1 MASCSRAHAI
11 NAVLVAGFLLILL
24 NLLGSRWDSTPVG
37 LPRMGTT
44 QWPKRTRTSSDRFV
58 QVHTPHQNRT
68 IENGNTSSSSSNING
83 SRQRELN
90 ASHDPY
96 STYNQS
102 GQSRQPTNSLNNHDI
117 PANQSLKSQK
127 FNESQPTGSSS
138 SNCSSSNSND
148 TNPSLSS
155 KNSTSISEYS
165 ENLVEVV
172 SSKEQVANSSGKKI
186 VPEAQ
191 RQQKQQQNETI
202 QTDGSGGNGTQLI
215 DSLVRKLGRGSCP
228 PIPPNLDGPVEVDA
242 TYETLSSVEQKL
254 AIKLLPGGQYTPRE
268 CTAHDRVAVIVP
280 YRDREQHL
288 PVFLKNLHPFLMKQQ
303 IEYGIYIVEQATGS
317 QFNRASLMN
326 VGFAEAMK
334 QKNWDCMVF
343 HDVDLLPMDDRN
355 LYTCPDQPR
364 HMSVAVDTFGF
375 KLPYSTIF
383 GGVSAM
389 TAKQFRTV
397 NGFSNSFWGW
407 GGEDDDMSNRLKHV
421 GFHIARY
428 PINIARYTMLSHK
441 KEKANPKRYEKLVT
455 GAKRFDSDGLNSLHY
470 KLINL
475 IRKPLFTWV
484 HVEISQENS

>member
-1 MASCSRAHAI
+1 MAPCSRALAI
-11 NAVLVAGFLLILL
+11 KAALLVGFVLILL
-24 NLLGSRWDSTPVG
+24 NLFGSRRDSAQIG
-37 LPRMGTT
+37 LPWMSST
-44 QWPKRTRTSSDRFV
+44 QWPKRTRTSAERLDHLSARRP
-58 QVHTPHQNRT
+58 TPDNDSHPSPQERHHPTNDPT
-68 IENGNTSSSSSNING
+68 NPEKMDLSSSNV
-83 SRQRELN
+83 S
-90 ASHDPY
+90 
-96 STYNQS
+96 
-102 GQSRQPTNSLNNHDI
+102 DI
-117 PANQSLKSQK
+117 RPKSVK
-127 FNESQPTGSSS
+127 PPLNESQSAGVMPAAASNASTTTNSSS
-138 SNCSSSNSND
+138 
-148 TNPSLSS
+148 TSS
-155 KNSTSISEYS
+155 KNSTRLSINSES
-165 ENLVEVV
+165 PV
-172 SSKEQVANSSGKKI
+172 
-186 VPEAQ
+186 
-191 RQQKQQQNETI
+191 
-202 QTDGSGGNGTQLI
+202 DGSSNVSDTTVIYSSRAGSSPEGPLARNELSSNVQTEHNAGII
-215 DSLVRKLGRGSCP
+215 DSLLRKLGQDSCP
-228 PIPPNLDGPVEVDA
+228 PIPPSLAYVDGPIEIDA
-242 TYETLSSVEQKL
+242 SYEPLASVEQRLGPKL
-254 AIKLLPGGQYTPRE
+254 QPGGQYTPSE
-268 CTAHDRVAVIVP
+268 CSARDRVAIIVP

-303 IEYGIYIVEQATGS
+303 IEYGIYIVEQAAGS

-326 VGFAEAMK
+326 VGFIEAMRD
-334 QKNWDCMVF
+334 KNWDCMVF

-470 KLINL
+470 QLLNL
-475 IRKPLFTWV
+475 IHKPLFTWV
-484 HVEISQENS
+484 HVEISPDSS

>member
-24 NLLGSRWDSTPVG
+24 NLLGSRWDSTPIG

-44 QWPKRTRTSSDRFV
+44 QWPKRTRISSDRFV
-58 QVHTPHQNRT
+58 QAHAPNQNRST
-68 IENGNTSSSSSNING
+68 DSSNNGTNNG
-83 SRQRELN
+83 SNQRELHAN
-90 ASHDPY
+90 HSSPN
-96 STYNQS
+96 SNYNQS
-102 GQSRQPTNSLNNHDI
+102 LQQINPYNNTNT
-117 PANQSLKSQK
+117 PAVHSPKSQK
-127 FNESQPTGSSS
+127 FNESQPTASGSL
-138 SNCSSSNSND
+138 SND
-148 TNPSLSS
+148 TNLRWLSS
-155 KNSTSISEYS
+155 KNSSSFSDNS
-165 ENLVEVV
+165 ENLLDVV
-172 SSKEQVANSSGKKI
+172 SSKAPITNSSGKKI

-191 RQQKQQQNETI
+191 RQQQNETL
-202 QTDGSGGNGTQLI
+202 QTEGGSNGNGTKLLN
-215 DSLVRKLGRGSCP
+215 SLVKILGGKSCP
-228 PIPPNLDGPVEVDA
+228 PIPPNLDGPVEVDP
-242 TYETLSSVEQKL
+242 TFETLSSVELKL
-254 AIKLLPGGQYTPRE
+254 STKLQPGGQYTPHE

-303 IEYGIYIVEQATGS
+303 IEYGIYIVEQAAGT

-334 QKNWDCMVF
+334 QKTWDCMVF

-389 TAKQFRTV
+389 TAKQFRAV

-428 PINIARYTMLSHK
+428 PVNIARYTMLSHK

-484 HVEISQENS
+484 HVEISPENS